1 MAKIVKSNLQL
12 EALKFVNDGIKLIEK
27 INKMLKE
34 TDVEKCALNIKIN
47 SGRISLDDY
56 DFSIKVLHS
65 LKRDTFN
72 KIKKRCAKFSIEL
85 DEKDKEILGI
95 IEKEIEAEMEQ
106 GLEAVETE
114 AVEDVEASEE
124 RETGVETT
132 EVSEVPEEDSQ
143 SETEVQDLSESEVEY
158 EQEHEQ
164 ESDEVEGDSGY
175 GEGEGSDE
183 GESDLSDEAL
193 SNMYF

>member
-27 INKMLKE
+27 INRMLRE

-47 SGRISLDDY
+47 NGRISLDDY

-124 RETGVETT
+124 REDVAETT
-132 EVSEVPEEDSQ
+132 EVSEVPEEE

-158 EQEHEQ
+158 EQEQEQ
-164 ESDEVEGDSGY
+164 ESDEAEGDSGY

>member
-27 INKMLKE
+27 INRMLKE

-47 SGRISLDDY
+47 NGRISLDDY

-124 RETGVETT
+124 REDVAETT
-132 EVSEVPEEDSQ
+132 EVSEVPEEE

-158 EQEHEQ
+158 EQEQEQ
-164 ESDEVEGDSGY
+164 ESDEAEGDSGY

>member
-27 INKMLKE
+27 INRMLKE

-47 SGRISLDDY
+47 NGRISLDDY

-158 EQEHEQ
+158 EQEQ
-164 ESDEVEGDSGY
+164 ESDEAEGDSGY

>member
-27 INKMLKE
+27 INRMLRE
-34 TDVEKCALNIKIN
+34 TNVEKCALNIKIN

-124 RETGVETT
+124 REDVAETT
-132 EVSEVPEEDSQ
+132 EIPEEESE